1 QKSRI
6 VTRYTVSGALDG
18 ERSVVIEH
26 PVRSGWTFSSPDS
39 DGKTATHHRLKT
51 NVAAGQEKTVEAV
64 DEQLQRNVYAVV
76 DTAPDMLLSWSAAS
90 PDTILAAKL
99 VELAEA
105 RRKQIDAQAA
115 LQNLDET
122 RERLV
127 DDQDRI
133 RQNLAAVPA
142 NSDLSTRYL
151 KQLEGSENEI
161 R

>member
-1 QKSRI
+1 
-6 VTRYTVSGALDG
+6 
-18 ERSVVIEH
+18 
-26 PVRSGWTFSSPDS
+26 
-39 DGKTATHHRLKT
+39 
-51 NVAAGQEKTVEAV
+51 
-64 DEQLQRNVYAVV
+64 LQRNVYAVV

-90 PDTILAAKL
+90 PDKILAAKL

-127 DDQDRI
+127 NDQDRI

-161 R
+161 RGLSDKREVLVDDAQHLEAKVQQILRTF